1 MDERNTPFQPY
12 RGAPTRGYDPS
23 RRHSNYARQ
32 NGPRWEQDYNRGD
45 YEEMYNQRPSHWNQS
60 YRQQPYRNSSWRR
73 PPHGN
78 DFSESWLMMSVVQDT
93 IIDYLENSIAS
104 KLFSFVFELL
114 LVSFALTR
122 NKFPEF

>member
-1 MDERNTPFQPY
+1 
-12 RGAPTRGYDPS
+12 
-23 RRHSNYARQ
+23 
-32 NGPRWEQDYNRGD
+32 
-45 YEEMYNQRPSHWNQS
+45 
-60 YRQQPYRNSSWRR
+60 
-73 PPHGN
+73 
-78 DFSESWLMMSVVQDT
+78 MMSVVQDT